1 MQWKGDHPG
10 PLVPLR
16 DSERCIDE
24 LPLDAKTQ
32 CTCPFLST
40 WGFTSMQEEGKP
52 KTEGSILYL
61 MRVYPKKTELKLKI
75 TIELEKHFCTS
86 ES

>member
-1 MQWKGDHPG
+1 
-10 PLVPLR
+10 
-16 DSERCIDE
+16 
-24 LPLDAKTQ
+24 
-32 CTCPFLST
+32 
-40 WGFTSMQEEGKP
+40 MQEEGKP